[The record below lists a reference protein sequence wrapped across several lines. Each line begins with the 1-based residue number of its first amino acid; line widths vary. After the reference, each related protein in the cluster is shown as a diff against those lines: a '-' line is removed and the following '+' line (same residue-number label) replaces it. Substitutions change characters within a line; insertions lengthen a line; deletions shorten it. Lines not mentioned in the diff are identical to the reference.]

1 MRFVS
6 YIWVVLKTSAKNFRT
21 TFSLCIS
28 QQIVTWCIPTKIW
41 FDNTLASEG
50 YNEINNS
57 SNLFITD
64 ELSSRNPVVPKRA
77 DVVCSCVDYQCKEF
91 QDNIQFMAGVKLT
104 HIVGP
109 TMCAD
114 KSWTIWHPI
123 STVCKRVWLTWSHK
137 ICILVSVKHFSPTNV
152 CVMTFTETDQ
162 SQTSK
167 LSRSWASSQEAVN
180 MAAPCWKLLWGWYV
194 SGFKLMEDQE
204 WA

>member
-1 MRFVS
+1 MASVEVKIVIQLQKYQIDWKDLWS
-6 YIWVVLKTSAKNFRT
+6 KSKAK
-21 TFSLCIS
+21 
-28 QQIVTWCIPTKIW
+28 
-41 FDNTLASEG
+41 
-50 YNEINNS
+50 
-57 SNLFITD
+57 
-64 ELSSRNPVVPKRA
+64 
-77 DVVCSCVDYQCKEF
+77 
-91 QDNIQFMAGVKLT
+91 VKLT

-152 CVMTFTETDQ
+152 CVMTFTETDL

-167 LSRSWASSQEAVN
+167 LSRSWTSTQEAVN

-194 SGFKLMEDQE
+194 SGFKLVEDQE
-204 WA
+204 WAKISVKSTMDV